1 VTWRYAERCAR
12 IRGRRHAATALIG
25 VAVGLG
31 LMSGTVS
38 AAPQTLPNQTSPNQT
53 WPNRPIEIVVP
64 FAAGGSIDITFR
76 LIGARLSERLGQSVI
91 ILNKPGAGGT
101 IGMSEVA
108 RAAPDGHTLGAAS
121 FAFAANSAVLK
132 KLPFDPL
139 KDFAPVT
146 MVARAPLVLLVNAKM
161 PPRTMQEFIDW
172 VKSKPPGELNYGSP
186 GIGSSGHLMTELFL
200 SRAGIKMTHIIYT
213 NGGTPGLAQ
222 GDIHLQFSPTPRA
235 VGWIND
241 KRLVAIAVTSLQ
253 PDPIMPE
260 LPPVSATLPGFDTYE
275 WPGLVAPAKTPRS
288 IIDRI
293 HQEITQIVAESIM
306 KERFATLGSQPVAS
320 TPEEFDAH
328 IRRETALWAGV
339 VRNLD
344 LALH

>member
-1 VTWRYAERCAR
+1 MNRCDAERC
-12 IRGRRHAATALIG
+12 GRRRGVRQAAHACIDAL
-25 VAVGLG
+25 VGLG
-31 LMSGTVS
+31 LMTGAAS
-38 AAPQTLPNQTSPNQT
+38 AAPQPWSTQTWPTQT

-101 IGMSEVA
+101 IGMAEVA

-139 KDFAPVT
+139 KDLAPVT
-146 MVARAPLVLLVNAKM
+146 MVARAPLVLLVNAKT
-161 PPRTMQEFIDW
+161 PPRTVQEFIAW

-200 SRAGIKMTHIIYT
+200 SRAGIKMTHVIYT

-260 LPPVSATLPGFDTYE
+260 LSPVSATLPGYDTYE
-275 WPGLVAPAKTPRS
+275 WPGLVAPARTPRD
-288 IIDRI
+288 IIDRV
-293 HQEITQIVAESIM
+293 QREVALIVAEPET
-306 KERFATLGSQPVAS
+306 KERLATLGSQPVAS

-328 IRRETALWAGV
+328 IRKETALWAGV
-339 VRNLD
+339 ARNLD